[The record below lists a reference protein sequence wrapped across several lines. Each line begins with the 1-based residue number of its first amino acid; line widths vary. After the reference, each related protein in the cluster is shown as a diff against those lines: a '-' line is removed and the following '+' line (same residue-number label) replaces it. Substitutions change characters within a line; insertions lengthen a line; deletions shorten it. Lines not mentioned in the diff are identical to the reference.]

1 MKEHPAPAYDIDASE
16 IRFWLAL
23 TYVRDIGPAAIK
35 RLLSVFKSPETV
47 FKAKLS
53 EIRGVLN
60 IRESQARNI
69 VEFNEWDRVEKEIQK
84 IKKYN
89 IRIITFDDDE
99 YPESLRQIDAPPML
113 LYSKGLLNA
122 DDKYSVAIVG
132 SRIMTEYGKRVAE
145 KISYELAGYG
155 LTIISGMARG
165 IDTVSHKGALKAG
178 GRSIAV
184 LGSGLN
190 RLYPYENIELSMSL
204 SKSGCILS
212 EFPMEMPPNK
222 ENFPRRNRLI
232 SGLSLGVIVIEA
244 TKESGSL
251 ITANYAL
258 EQNKEVFAVPGNITS
273 KNSQGTNELIKKG
286 AKLVQ
291 GIDDILEELHPHLTG
306 MKGYSL
312 KLLSQRAV
320 PVNTTTE
327 ISDEEKKVLNA
338 LGSNPVHIDTISRSL
353 NLAPNKLLAL
363 LLDLEMKALIKQT
376 EGKKFCII

>member
-1 MKEHPAPAYDIDASE
+1 MKYMDASE
-16 IRFWLAL
+16 IKFWLAL

-35 RLLSVFKSPETV
+35 RLLAAFKSPDMV

-53 EIRGVLN
+53 EIRDVLN
-60 IRESQARNI
+60 IRESQANNI
-69 VEFNEWDRVEKEIQK
+69 IEFDSWDRVEKEIQK
-84 IKKYN
+84 IKKHN

-132 SRIMTEYGKRVAE
+132 SRMMTEYGKRVAE
-145 KISYELAGYG
+145 KIASELAGYG
-155 LTIISGMARG
+155 LTVVSGMARG
-165 IDTVSHKGALKAG
+165 IDTVSHKGALNAG

-184 LGSGLN
+184 LGCGLD
-190 RLYPYENIELSMSL
+190 RPYPHENIELFRTL
-204 SKSGCILS
+204 SKSGCVLS

-222 ENFPRRNRLI
+222 ENFPRRNRII

-258 EQNKEVFAVPGNITS
+258 EQNKEIFAVPGNITS

-312 KLLSQRAV
+312 KLLSQRTVTANPV
-320 PVNTTTE
+320 PE

-353 NLAPNKLLAL
+353 NLASNRLLAV
-363 LLDLEMKALIKQT
+363 LLDLEMKSLIKQT
-376 EGKKFCII
+376 EGKKFCIM